1 MPVYLRGLHFFT
13 EQGHKRVSSK
23 KLAESVNI
31 KPAQMRKDLSYFGD
45 FGTPGV
51 GYDTKK
57 LAEQI
62 RSIIHLNVPR
72 KAALVGCGNLGQAL
86 MKYTGFDSFGL
97 KIAALFDKDKRKIG
111 RLVQNCKIEDIR
123 KISALSK
130 RGIFLAILAVPLCA
144 AQEIADKLVQAGVQ
158 GILNFAP
165 CQLRVPRNTKVIN
178 IDIALDFARLP
189 YYLPKNIGASE

>member
-1 MPVYLRGLHFFT
+1 MPVYLRGLHFFI
-13 EQGHKRVSSK
+13 EQGHKRVSSR

-31 KPAQMRKDLSYFGD
+31 KPAQLRKDLSYFGD

-62 RSIIHLNVPR
+62 RSVIHLDIPH

-86 MKYTGFDSFGL
+86 IKYTGFEGFGL
-97 KIAALFDKDKRKIG
+97 KITALFDKDRRKIG
-111 RLVQNCKIEDIR
+111 HLVHNHKVEDIR
-123 KISALSK
+123 KISTLHK
-130 RGIFLAILAVPLCA
+130 RGIFLAILAVPFCA
-144 AQEIADKLVQAGVQ
+144 AQEVAEQLIRAGVQ